1 MRSNSELKCHIAK
14 CRVWLYWWPWKI
26 SWNNALLDVQSLSE
40 YIMLNDMTIK
50 LIIYTVEAEKH
61 HDNWKTDTVSA
72 ADKAEA
78 TDMLSVSDTEEP
90 INLFDR
96 LTSSVSDTEQMHKQ
110 TTYQQSQCGL
120 LSISSS
126 IWVKTFQ
133 EATDC
138 SADAVQISDTAPD
151 CQTGVVVFELSNKS
165 ENKDYLS
172 FHNSID
178 YSWVLWLHN
187 NHTTKKS
194 VNVFFKNP
202 QLNKMHSHL
211 SFKNTDQWL
220 DQLHEI
226 SYDISQAS
234 KKQKWTLQT
243 FKIESAYDG
252 GTDCEY
258 VIQYQ
263 SIIDTLHFLLSHK
276 PFDDD
281 MIYASIHHYNSD
293 EKWVYS
299 ELHTEDWWWQTQKKL
314 SNGATVVP
322 LLIFTDKTILT
333 QHQGDLSVWS
343 VYLTI
348 ENLNQHT
355 RRAQSRPGLVLLDFL
370 SVIENDDDNIKS
382 RVWHMVLFIILDCK
396 LSSWSH
402 VPDFPT
408 DNKQQSDSLSK
419 MNLI

>member
-1 MRSNSELKCHIAK
+1 
-14 CRVWLYWWPWKI
+14 
-26 SWNNALLDVQSLSE
+26 
-40 YIMLNDMTIK
+40 MLNSIMIK

-61 HDNWKTDTVSA
+61 HDNWKTNTASA

-78 TDMLSVSDTEEP
+78 TDMLSVSDTEES

-110 TTYQQSQCGL
+110 TTYQQSQCDL
-120 LSISSS
+120 LFTSSS
-126 IWVKTFQ
+126 IQVKTFQ
-133 EATDC
+133 KATGC

-151 CQTGVVVFELSNKS
+151 CQTGVVVLELSNKF
-165 ENKDYLS
+165 ENRDYLS

-178 YSWVLWLHN
+178 YSWALWLHN

-220 DQLHEI
+220 DQLHKI

-234 KKQKWTLQT
+234 KKQKWTSQT

-263 SIIDTLHFLLSHK
+263 SIIDTLCFLLSHK
-276 PFDDD
+276 SFGDD
-281 MIYASIHHYNSD
+281 MIYAPIHHYNSD

-314 SNGATVVP
+314 SNDATVVL

-333 QHQGDLSVWS
+333 QHQGDLSAWS

-348 ENLNQHT
+348 ENLNQRT
-355 RRAQSRPGLVLLDFL
+355 RQAQSWPDLVLLDFL

-382 RVWHMVLFIILDCK
+382 RVWHMALFIILDCK
-396 LSSWSH
+396 SSSWPH
-402 VPDFPT
+402 VLNFPT
-408 DNKQQSDSLSK
+408 DNKQQSDPLSK